1 MCISEGRRGRDRG
14 SDGGRRRGMK
24 GKEGGE
30 EGEKDEGLDV
40 QDSR

>member
-30 EGEKDEGLDV
+30 EEGKVEEVDV
-40 QDSR
+40 QNNR